1 MDSWISE
8 LFGLSRIL
16 LLVLTIT
23 ISLLDSALLASDAVP
38 HVTKLAAKFTSNAGR
53 ESSDGEFD
61 QAAPHQQLKTTEYQR
76 I

>member
-16 LLVLTIT
+16 LLVLTIR
-23 ISLLDSALLASDAVP
+23 LLDSALLSSNAVP
-38 HVTKLAAKFTSNAGR
+38 HVTKLAAKFTSNAGG
-53 ESSDGEFD
+53 ESSDGEPD
-61 QAAPHQQLKTTEYQR
+61 QASPHQQLKTTEYQK

>member
-16 LLVLTIT
+16 LLVLAIR
-23 ISLLDSALLASDAVP
+23 LLDSALLSSDAVP
-38 HVTKLAAKFTSNAGR
+38 HVTLLAAKFTSNAGR

-61 QAAPHQQLKTTEYQR
+61 QAAPHQQLKTAEYQR

>member
-23 ISLLDSALLASDAVP
+23 IRLLDSALLSSDALP
-38 HVTKLAAKFTSNAGR
+38 YVTKLAAKFTSSAGG
-53 ESSDGEFD
+53 ESSDGELD
-61 QAAPHQQLKTTEYQR
+61 QASPHQQLKTTEYQR